1 MWLLPF
7 LESIF
12 SLVTNMKLLELSNPN
27 SPLLKRLLMEAPGTY
42 HHSVMVANLA
52 EVAAEEVGANPMLV
66 RVGAYYHDAGKI
78 KRPLFFGE
86 NQIGGV
92 NPHDKIS
99 PGLSTSIIISHV
111 KDGLELAKEYDIPS
125 VVSDMMIQ
133 HHGTTLVKY
142 FYYTL
147 KNNSDDP
154 DSIKEEDFRYPG
166 PKPQTKE
173 AAIIMMAD
181 SVEAAVRSI
190 QDPTFD
196 KIENMVNNIV
206 KDKLNSD
213 QLNECDLTFRDLET
227 IKTCFLKVL
236 KGIYHHRIEYPKEN
250 GKE

>member
-1 MWLLPF
+1 
-7 LESIF
+7 
-12 SLVTNMKLLELSNPN
+12 
-27 SPLLKRLLMEAPGTY
+27 
-42 HHSVMVANLA
+42 
-52 EVAAEEVGANPMLV
+52 
-66 RVGAYYHDAGKI
+66 
-78 KRPLFFGE
+78 
-86 NQIGGV
+86 
-92 NPHDKIS
+92 
-99 PGLSTSIIISHV
+99 
-111 KDGLELAKEYDIPS
+111 
-125 VVSDMMIQ
+125 MMIQ

-147 KNNSDDP
+147 KNSSDNP
-154 DSIKEEDFRYPG
+154 ESVKEEDFIYPG
-166 PKPQTKE
+166 PKPQSRE

-190 QDPTFD
+190 QEPTFD

-213 QLNECDLTFRDLET
+213 QLNECDLTFKDLET